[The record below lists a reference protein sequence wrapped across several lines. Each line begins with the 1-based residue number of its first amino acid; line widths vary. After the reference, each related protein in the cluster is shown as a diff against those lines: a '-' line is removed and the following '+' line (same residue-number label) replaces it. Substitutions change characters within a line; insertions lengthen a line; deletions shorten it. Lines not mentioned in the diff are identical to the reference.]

1 MSHMPAFELLL
12 FCQMRAARK
21 RWSFHGI
28 SVGSVG
34 RSFGS
39 KITSWCTFNEPGVYT
54 FSGYCM
60 GSFPPGKHLHFGLAG
75 RVLKHMLICHTEA
88 YKLIKSMPGVNLMQ
102 PKVVLQRHTAIPTK
116 VAQIR

>member
-1 MSHMPAFELLL
+1 MLP
-12 FCQMRAARK
+12 
-21 RWSFHGI
+21 
-28 SVGSVG
+28 SVG

-75 RVLKHMLICHTEA
+75 TVLKHMLICHTEA
-88 YKLIKSMPGVNLMQ
+88 YKLIKSMPGVRQLL
-102 PKVVLQRHTAIPTK
+102 VSFL
-116 VAQIR
+116 